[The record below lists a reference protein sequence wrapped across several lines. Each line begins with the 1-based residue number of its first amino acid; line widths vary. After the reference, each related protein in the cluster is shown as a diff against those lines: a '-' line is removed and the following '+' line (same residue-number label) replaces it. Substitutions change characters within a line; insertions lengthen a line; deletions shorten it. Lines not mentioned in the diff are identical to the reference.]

1 MKSKKTY
8 TLIPWTDVALNI
20 YESSNAKLNASPYD
34 EQLESEITDLNTLI
48 ANWLFK
54 GELNAYNQ
62 SGGLLGM
69 PENNSQ
75 LKHVYVNVEA
85 VNKTL
90 EKALEEKGHLKKLV
104 ITVTKEKNEEEP
116 PWIAKAKE
124 IANDFYLKV
133 KEQGNPPRKN
143 RVVKEVVERLK
154 SMKYKTK
161 NGIDI
166 TIENANK
173 QAFLDWEPPKG
184 P

>member
-20 YESSNAKLNASPYD
+20 YATSDAKLNARPND
-34 EQLESEITDLNTLI
+34 EHLESKITNLNTLI
-48 ANWLFK
+48 ASWLFN
-54 GELNAYNQ
+54 GELNAYDQ
-62 SGGLLGM
+62 SGELSGSKPKEL
-69 PENNSQ
+69 SQ
-75 LKHVYVNVEA
+75 LKHVYVNFEA
-85 VNKTL
+85 VN
-90 EKALEEKGHLKKLV
+90 KALEEKGHLKKLV
-104 ITVTKEKNEEEP
+104 ITDTEEKNEEEP

-124 IANDFYLKV
+124 IANDFYLQL
-133 KEQGNPPRKN
+133 KEQGNPPTKN
-143 RVVKEVVERLK
+143 RVVEEVVKRLK

-166 TIENANK
+166 KIDNANK